1 MPLLVFLSQKGK
13 PINSTLILRASVL
26 IFLSNSLFDDKLLH
40 FAYAGRWCW
49 NWTVFWTLLFPKH
62 PQMQTV
68 PGHIRPL
75 RTQHRRGETSS
86 QSHIWMHL
94 GALALGRW
102 AQGFADS
109 LRWLSTA
116 QTTTAKDEEGKEDM
130 GKGRDEATVMG
141 TQTCWQPAKHSGWC
155 VLWLQCRQCVPSNA
169 KELHCGPVISWQQW
183 QRRLFVWNLIPSAQ
197 TLLYTGP
204 NSMESGPKLTKTNQA
219 VTIIHPFFRLN
230 QYKCFLIEF
239 PDI

>member
-1 MPLLVFLSQKGK
+1 MISYF
-13 PINSTLILRASVL
+13 
-26 IFLSNSLFDDKLLH
+26 
-40 FAYAGRWCW
+40 
-49 NWTVFWTLLFPKH
+49 TLLMLADDAEIGQCFEHFFSQNTHKCKLSPVTFVLWEH
-62 PQMQTV
+62 SIVGERPAASPTSGGTQMR
-68 PGHIRPL
+68 H
-75 RTQHRRGETSS
+75 
-86 QSHIWMHL
+86 
-94 GALALGRW
+94 LGRW

-109 LRWLSTA
+109 LRWLSIA